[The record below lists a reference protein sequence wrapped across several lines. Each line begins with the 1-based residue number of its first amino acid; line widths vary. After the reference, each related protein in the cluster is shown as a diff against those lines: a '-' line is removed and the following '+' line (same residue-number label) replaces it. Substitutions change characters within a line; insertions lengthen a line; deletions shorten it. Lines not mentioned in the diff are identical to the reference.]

1 MLHRTHNTREWTLV
15 IAFSVFTLCFMLWV
29 LLESRGTVQYPQ
41 WHTVK
46 GHDYYQV
53 FDRTLLPIFPICVFA
68 VDLFVAGLT
77 LWGLHRG
84 AYLASFS
91 IGLGTLLLM
100 GISCQMFF
108 EGFGKYLLTLISGC
122 VMLIGACWLSRH
134 PRIALTKR
142 LHIRHA
148 IAAMIVLLILLNV
161 VFGKTINGSRAW
173 VYFGPL
179 HFQPGELFKPLLVLY
194 GAFCFPCRQIKQL
207 FPFLAL
213 SLSVVLLLVFIK
225 DLGNA
230 AIISVLMLVVC
241 WYLSDKLTLTAG
253 LLTAGISLGTIALHF
268 RPALQ
273 NRFNSFQALASG
285 SGQQYDG
292 LLAILHN
299 GLHGSGLAEGSGYL
313 RSTCVTAAYND
324 VAALLPISIFGIG
337 FAVLL
342 LFSLIVL
349 LLSPARNSGHSPF
362 LLVLQ
367 SGCVAILFAQAALNL
382 GGSLNV
388 LPLTG
393 VSFPILS
400 SGGSSMIANFS
411 LIGFLIGGFTYETET
426 ALQTL
431 HVSYHGPGSSV
442 PLRHRYRKF
451 VATCRRNA
459 RRYVRQSV
467 SGFRRW

>member
-1 MLHRTHNTREWTLV
+1 MLHRTHNTREWMLV

-53 FDRTLLPIFPICVFA
+53 FDRTLLPIFPICVFT

-100 GISCQMFF
+100 GISCQIFF

-230 AIISVLMLVVC
+230 AIISVLMLVIC
-241 WYLSDKLTLTAG
+241 WYLSDKLTPV
-253 LLTAGISLGTIALHF
+253 F
-268 RPALQ
+268 
-273 NRFNSFQALASG
+273 
-285 SGQQYDG
+285 
-292 LLAILHN
+292 
-299 GLHGSGLAEGSGYL
+299 
-313 RSTCVTAAYND
+313 
-324 VAALLPISIFGIG
+324 
-337 FAVLL
+337 
-342 LFSLIVL
+342 
-349 LLSPARNSGHSPF
+349 
-362 LLVLQ
+362 
-367 SGCVAILFAQAALNL
+367 
-382 GGSLNV
+382 
-388 LPLTG
+388 
-393 VSFPILS
+393 
-400 SGGSSMIANFS
+400 
-411 LIGFLIGGFTYETET
+411 
-426 ALQTL
+426 
-431 HVSYHGPGSSV
+431 
-442 PLRHRYRKF
+442 
-451 VATCRRNA
+451 
-459 RRYVRQSV
+459 
-467 SGFRRW
+467 